1 MALTPLPV
9 RNPSLLQVGSAPDVS
24 TVTAATRKMAKASVL
39 VALAAQEPLSLSL
52 PVTAVI
58 LCLFFSAVASR
69 TMTE

>member
-9 RNPSLLQVGSAPDVS
+9 RNPSLLHVGSAPDVS
-24 TVTAATRKMAKASVL
+24 TVTAATRKMAKAF
-39 VALAAQEPLSLSL
+39 AAQEPLPLSL

>member
-1 MALTPLPV
+1 MASLTPLPV

-24 TVTAATRKMAKASVL
+24 TVTAATRKMATASAS
-39 VALAAQEPLSLSL
+39 ALAAQEPLSL

-58 LCLFFSAVASR
+58 LGLFVAAVASR

>member
-24 TVTAATRKMAKASVL
+24 TVTAATRKMAKASVW
-39 VALAAQEPLSLSL
+39 VALAAQEPL

>member
-1 MALTPLPV
+1 MASLTPLPV

-24 TVTAATRKMAKASVL
+24 TVTETATRKIAT
-39 VALAAQEPLSLSL
+39 ALAAQEPLSL

-58 LCLFFSAVASR
+58 LGLFVAAVASR

>member
-24 TVTAATRKMAKASVL
+24 TATAATRKMAKASVL
-39 VALAAQEPLSLSL
+39 VALAAQEPLSL